1 MMTTILN
8 QLIAAHSTPGDE
20 NEVAN
25 ILRQQWQRSGWR
37 VSSLGNYAI
46 TAQKR
51 KNTAKKRP
59 TLLICAHMDSPGFIV
74 DRPAW
79 THPEN
84 SEVAQVHI
92 VPLGSPSFESDL
104 AEARLKCHNGIFTG
118 KIRQTTKEDIE
129 SPEFYFEL
137 SKDQAEKS
145 DLRIGDRLCFAPI
158 VNCEEALIHAPFL
171 DNRIGCFMLTRLAQ
185 LKPGWNKRYNIV
197 LAAVGSEEMTGFGA
211 QILAAQVQADLV
223 IVLDATYEAD
233 EQNVKLGQGAVITL
247 SDASVLLTPENRDHI
262 IQIMSDA
269 AVPIQFEAYNYSGT
283 DARAFPM
290 QGKPAPVLA
299 LLIPT
304 RGNHTPCETAH
315 NDDLQNWEDA
325 IKTLEAKF

>member
-1 MMTTILN
+1 MVTILN

-20 NEVAN
+20 DEVAN
-25 ILRQQWQRSGWR
+25 ILRHQWRESGWR

-51 KNTAKKRP
+51 KTTAKKRP

-74 DRPAW
+74 DRPTWA
-79 THPEN
+79 HLAN
-84 SEVAQVHI
+84 SETAQIHI
-92 VPLGSPSFESDL
+92 VPLGSPSFENDL
-104 AEARLKCHNGIFTG
+104 VEARLKCRNGIFAG
-118 KIRQTTKEDIE
+118 KIRQTTEKDAEN
-129 SPEFYFEL
+129 PEFCFEMT
-137 SKDQAEKS
+137 KDEAKKS
-145 DLRIGDRLCFAPI
+145 DLRIGDRLCYTPAISFD
-158 VNCEEALIHAPFL
+158 EELINAPFL
-171 DNRIGCFMLTRLAQ
+171 DNRLGCWMLIHLAQ

-197 LAAVGSEEMTGFGA
+197 LAATGSEEMTGFGA
-211 QILAAQVQADLV
+211 QTLAAQVQADLV
-223 IVLDATYEAD
+223 IVLDATYEAE

-247 SDASVLLTPENRDHI
+247 SDASVILTPEIRDHI

-269 AVPIQFEAYNYSGT
+269 DIPIQFEVYNHSGT

-290 QGKPAPVLA
+290 QGSPTPVLA

-315 NDDLQNWEDA
+315 SGDLQNWEDA